1 MYSVFFL
8 SKYKLKAENDN
19 SIINKKLI
27 RTIESGVKKLLITSY
42 WDNIITKKK
51 KKKK

>member
-1 MYSVFFL
+1 MYSVFFFFL

-42 WDNIITKKK
+42 
-51 KKKK
+51 

>member
-1 MYSVFFL
+1 MYSFFFFL

-19 SIINKKLI
+19 SFKKKIKKNLI

-42 WDNIITKKK
+42 
-51 KKKK
+51 

>member
-19 SIINKKLI
+19 SIIKKKKKLI
-27 RTIESGVKKLLITSY
+27 RTIESDVKKLLITSY
-42 WDNIITKKK
+42 
-51 KKKK
+51 